1 MLPIAKWW
9 RNKMNER
16 GEERCVML
24 RKVEAEV
31 RSLTRMEKDHLH
43 IDGGLQHNNNMVS
56 DLFL

>member
-1 MLPIAKWW
+1 
-9 RNKMNER
+9 MNER